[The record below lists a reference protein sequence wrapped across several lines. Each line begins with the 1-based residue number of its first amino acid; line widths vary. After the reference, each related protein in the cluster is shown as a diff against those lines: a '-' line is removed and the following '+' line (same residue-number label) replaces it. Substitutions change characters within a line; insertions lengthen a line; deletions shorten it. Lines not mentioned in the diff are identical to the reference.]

1 MPTATA
7 ASSSPFLP
15 PEHGGRVDEPPGDA
29 KRALRREARATR
41 AAAHAATG
49 EAAARAVCRSVLEGG
64 LVPAGAT
71 VGGYW
76 PIGGELDCRPLLR
89 ALHDLG
95 CWCALPVVTGAGQP
109 LRFRLWQPGDA
120 LAPGAAG
127 TLEPAEDAPEILP
140 EVLLVP
146 LLGFDAAGHRL
157 GQGGGHY
164 DRTLAA
170 MRASGDPVRAVGL
183 AFAVQE
189 VPELPATG
197 LDQRVDWVVTERR
210 VWRFQGERRSP

>member
-7 ASSSPFLP
+7 AASSSSPP
-15 PEHGGRVDEPPGDA
+15 QSTPDPKP
-29 KRALRREARATR
+29 ALRRRARTAR
-41 AAAHAATG
+41 AAAHAAG
-49 EAAARAVCRSVLEGG
+49 CEAASLAVCRIALERG

-76 PIGGELDCRPLLR
+76 PVGSELDPRPLLH
-89 ALHDLG
+89 ALHDQG
-95 CWCALPVVTGAGQP
+95 CWCALPVVVGADQP
-109 LRFRLWQPGDA
+109 LRFRLWQPGCG
-120 LAPGAAG
+120 LVSGAAG

-170 MRASGDPVRAVGL
+170 MRGSGDPVLAIGL
-183 AFAVQE
+183 AFAAQAL
-189 VPELPATG
+189 PPLPAAG
-197 LDQRVDWVVTERR
+197 HDQKLDRVVTETG
-210 VWRFQGERRSP
+210 VLSFAE